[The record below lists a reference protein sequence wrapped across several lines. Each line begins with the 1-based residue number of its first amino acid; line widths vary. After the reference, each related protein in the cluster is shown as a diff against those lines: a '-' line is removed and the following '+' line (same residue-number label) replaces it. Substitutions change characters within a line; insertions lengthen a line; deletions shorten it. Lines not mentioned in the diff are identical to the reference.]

1 MSLFDRVAA
10 GLETLG
16 KKANQALDEGKLR
29 VELARVR
36 RRMDGAARDLGYLTY
51 RQAKGTPPG
60 PGDVE
65 SLTRRIAE
73 AEIAAA
79 RIEADIEQ
87 VKQRGKGAG
96 TASAAEAPP
105 AAAEATSESEPAATS
120 AASPS
125 SPGDA
130 PPAT

>member
-36 RRMDGAARDLGYLTY
+36 RRMDNAARDLGYLTY
-51 RQAKGTPPG
+51 RQAAGTPAA

-65 SLTRRIAE
+65 SYTRRIAE
-73 AEIAAA
+73 AEAAVA

-87 VKQRGKGAG
+87 VKQRGKGAAPASPG
-96 TASAAEAPP
+96 EAPTASQATSENEP
-105 AAAEATSESEPAATS
+105 AAAE

-125 SPGDA
+125 SPGDVPGA
-130 PPAT
+130 